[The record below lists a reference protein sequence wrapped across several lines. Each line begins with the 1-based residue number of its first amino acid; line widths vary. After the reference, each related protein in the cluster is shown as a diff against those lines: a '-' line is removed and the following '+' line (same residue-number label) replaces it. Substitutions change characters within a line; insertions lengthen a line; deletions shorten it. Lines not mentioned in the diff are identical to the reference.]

1 MSTPWSCQLH
11 HSCDEGPDS
20 WQAVPDGEV
29 VVAEHGGL
37 QYVVNIIH
45 AAQLLDVVVADLSL
59 PRHGGEEGEL
69 LDVGQGL
76 AHTPDIRHT
85 LHTEGSSNAIVH
97 FKNFCLKGIMKT
109 EHHKVET
116 KSHFLERTVVI
127 IL

>member
-20 WQAVPDGEV
+20 RQAVPDGEV

-37 QYVVNIIH
+37 QYVVNVIH

-76 AHTPDIRHT
+76 AHTPAIRHT
-85 LHTEGSSNAIVH
+85 LHTE
-97 FKNFCLKGIMKT
+97 
-109 EHHKVET
+109 
-116 KSHFLERTVVI
+116 
-127 IL
+127 